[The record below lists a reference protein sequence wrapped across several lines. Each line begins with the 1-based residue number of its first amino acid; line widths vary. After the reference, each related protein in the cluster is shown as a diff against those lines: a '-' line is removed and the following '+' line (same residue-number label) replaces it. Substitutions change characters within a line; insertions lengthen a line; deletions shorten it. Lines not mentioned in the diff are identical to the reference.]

1 MMQKVCSA
9 VLVVVLGLALATPTR
24 ANSLSDGP
32 RDVVIAIVAV
42 TAGIVVL
49 ATFLILRHRSPKSTI
64 TGCVKA
70 EANGMSVTDEKDG
83 LNYTLSGS
91 NPGVK
96 PGDRVRLK
104 GKRKDIGTTV
114 GFEAR
119 RVERDF
125 GACQP

>member
-1 MMQKVCSA
+1 MVQKVCSVILVI
-9 VLVVVLGLALATPTR
+9 VLSMALATPAR
-24 ANSLSDGP
+24 ADSLDDAA
-32 RDVVIAIVAV
+32 RNIVIGIVAV
-42 TAGIVVL
+42 TAGIAVL

-64 TGCVKA
+64 TGCVKG
-70 EANGMSVTDEKDG
+70 EANGLSVTDEKDG

-91 NPGVK
+91 TIGVK
-96 PGDRVRLK
+96 PGDRVSLK

-119 RVERDF
+119 TVTRDF

>member
-1 MMQKVCSA
+1 MVQKVCSVILVI
-9 VLVVVLGLALATPTR
+9 VLSMALATPAR
-24 ANSLSDGP
+24 ANSLDDAA
-32 RDVVIAIVAV
+32 RNIVIGIVAV
-42 TAGIVVL
+42 TAGIAVL
-49 ATFLILRHRSPKSTI
+49 ATFLILRHRSSKSTI

-91 NPGVK
+91 PIGVK

-119 RVERDF
+119 TVTRDF